1 MNHAAGYFAAKEING
16 RLRIESADD
25 LWTWITG
32 DDLSLAPPRWGLDPG
47 QNLVF
52 RGQANAEYGLSSKLY
67 RDLKAGSVG
76 AGSGELRE
84 KVLSAAERTV
94 IALARDEG
102 VGRNMTDGEVLAVLQ
117 HHGVATRLLDVSLS
131 PLEALFFAVDDHA
144 NLDGRLFCFFLHPAA
159 DGDTPRRS
167 LAQEQLPWYGV
178 ARGTKSASSEW
189 TATVALIDD
198 GSLDPRM
205 RAQNGAF
212 LVGGLNRRYSGDQWV
227 YDDQDPTARE
237 IQDISTLRVNFLKA
251 TTGRPNE
258 SYGATAWTVRVKA
271 DWKSE
276 LRQRLASIDP
286 PITFDSMYPPI
297 TELKRLAAREIRTWE
312 PG

>member
-16 RLRIESADD
+16 RLRIDSADD

-32 DDLSLAPPRWGLDPG
+32 DKLLLAPPGWGLETG
-47 QNLVF
+47 RNLVF
-52 RGQANAEYGLSSKLY
+52 RGQANAAHGLSSKLY

-76 AGSGELRE
+76 TSGDELRE
-84 KVLSAAERTV
+84 KVLTAAERTV
-94 IALARDEG
+94 IGLARDEG
-102 VGRNMTDGEVLAVLQ
+102 VGRNMTDGELLALLQ

-144 NLDGRLFCFFLHPAA
+144 NLDGRLFCFFLHPDE
-159 DGDTPRRS
+159 DGATTRRS
-167 LAQEQLPWYGV
+167 LTQEELPWYRV
-178 ARGTKSASSEW
+178 ARGTKSAASEW

-212 LVGGLNRRYSGDQWV
+212 LVGGLNRRYSGDRWA
-227 YDDQDPTARE
+227 YDDQDLSARE

-251 TTGRPNE
+251 TTGKPNE

-271 DWKSE
+271 EWKTE
-276 LRQRLASIDP
+276 LRQRLATIDP
-286 PITFDSMYPPI
+286 PITYDSMYRDCC
-297 TELKRLAAREIRTWE
+297 TDR
-312 PG
+312 